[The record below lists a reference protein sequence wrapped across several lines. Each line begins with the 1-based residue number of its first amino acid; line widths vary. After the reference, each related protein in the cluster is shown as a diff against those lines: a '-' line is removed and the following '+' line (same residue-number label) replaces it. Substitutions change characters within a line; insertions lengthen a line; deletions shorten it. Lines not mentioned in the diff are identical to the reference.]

1 MRKFNKNTPKTN
13 SNPIAQSKEVL
24 KTGSNNL
31 VKFSFKYLIKDN
43 SSFDFTGQEADY
55 FLKLIDRF
63 KDVSSITIK
72 DFRTNYSK
80 SLRNHPIKW
89 SDTTENSFGLPNE
102 EQLVDEPFQFS
113 VSSNKYGRVIG
124 FFIEDVFYVVWF
136 DNKHQLYA

>member
-1 MRKFNKNTPKTN
+1 MRKFNKTTPKN
-13 SNPIAQSKEVL
+13 NLNPIAQSKEVL
-24 KTGSNNL
+24 KIGTNNL

-43 SSFDFTGQEADY
+43 ASFDFSGQEADY

-63 KDVSSITIK
+63 KDISSMTIK
-72 DFRTNYSK
+72 DFRANYSK
-80 SLRNHPIKW
+80 SLRNHAIKW
-89 SDTTENSFGLPNE
+89 SDTTEQAFGLPNE

-124 FFIEDVFYVVWF
+124 FFIEDVFYAVWF

>member
-1 MRKFNKNTPKTN
+1 MRKFNKTASKNN
-13 SNPIAQSKEVL
+13 LNPIAQSKEAV
-24 KTGSNNL
+24 KITSNNV

-43 SSFDFTGQEADY
+43 INFDFSSQEADY

-63 KDVSSITIK
+63 KDISSITIK
-72 DFRTNYSK
+72 EFRTNYSK

-89 SDTTENSFGLPNE
+89 SDTTENVFGLPNE

-124 FFIEDVFYVVWF
+124 FFIEDVFYIVWF
-136 DNKHQLYA
+136 DTKHQLYA

>member
-1 MRKFNKNTPKTN
+1 MRKINKTPLKN
-13 SNPIAQSKEVL
+13 ISNPIAQSKEAI
-24 KTGSNNL
+24 KFSTNNL
-31 VKFSFKYLIKDN
+31 IKFSFKYLIKDN
-43 SSFDFTGQEADY
+43 PQFDFTGQEADY

-63 KDVSSITIK
+63 KDISSISIK
-72 DFRTNYSK
+72 DFRINYSK

-89 SDTTENSFGLPNE
+89 SDTTESSFGLPNE